1 MNRKSIAA
9 LAVAAAATLA
19 AHVAWLPEAAAQGAA
34 QVKTAN
40 RLVVQVSDGE
50 AQRWNMALNNIRNLQ
65 SELGAANV
73 EVELVAYGPGINML
87 KADATTA
94 NRISDAI
101 RSGVKIVACENSLK
115 AMKVGK
121 EDMHEQIGYV
131 PAGVVEI
138 MRRQQE
144 GWAYIR
150 P

>member
-1 MNRKSIAA
+1 MHRKSIAA
-9 LAVAAAATLA
+9 LAVAAAAIA
-19 AHVAWLPEAAAQGAA
+19 VNAAWLPAAAAQGTA

-40 RLVVQVSDGE
+40 RLVVQVTDGE

-65 SELGAANV
+65 TELGAANV

-101 RSGVKIVACENSLK
+101 KSGVKIVACENSLK

-121 EDMHEQIGYV
+121 EDMHGEIGYV

-138 MRRQQE
+138 MRKQQE
-144 GWAYIR
+144 GWAYLR

>member
-1 MNRKSIAA
+1 M
-9 LAVAAAATLA
+9 T
-19 AHVAWLPEAAAQGAA
+19 
-34 QVKTAN
+34 
-40 RLVVQVSDGE
+40 DGE

-65 SELGAANV
+65 TELGAANV

-101 RSGVKIVACENSLK
+101 KSGVKIVACENSLK
-115 AMKVGK
+115 AMKVSK
-121 EDMHEQIGYV
+121 DDMHGEIGYV

-138 MRRQQE
+138 MRKQQE
-144 GWAYIR
+144 GWAYLR

>member
-1 MNRKSIAA
+1 MNRNSLAA
-9 LAVAAAATLA
+9 LAVAAAVALA
-19 AHVAWLPEAAAQGAA
+19 AHVAWLPDAAAQGSA

>member
-1 MNRKSIAA
+1 M
-9 LAVAAAATLA
+9 
-19 AHVAWLPEAAAQGAA
+19 
-34 QVKTAN
+34 AN
-40 RLVVQVSDGE
+40 ILEFIRGLLTDGE

-65 SELGAANV
+65 TELGAANV

-101 RSGVKIVACENSLK
+101 KSGVKVVACENSLK

-121 EDMHEQIGYV
+121 EDMHAEIGYV

-138 MRRQQE
+138 MRKQQE
-144 GWAYIR
+144 GWAYLR

>member
-1 MNRKSIAA
+1 MYRKSFAA
-9 LAVAAAATLA
+9 LVVAAASTA
-19 AHVAWLPEAAAQGAA
+19 AGTGWLPEAAAQGTA
-34 QVKTAN
+34 QARTAN
-40 RLVVQVSDGE
+40 RLVVQVTDGE

-73 EVELVAYGPGINML
+73 EVELVAYGPGISML

-101 RSGVKIVACENSLK
+101 RSGVKVVACENSLK
-115 AMKVGK
+115 ALQLTKD
-121 EDMHEQIGYV
+121 DMHGQIGYV

-138 MRRQQE
+138 MRKQQE
-144 GWAYIR
+144 GWAYLR

>member
-1 MNRKSIAA
+1 MNRKSLAA
-9 LAVAAAATLA
+9 LAVAAAAIAVNT
-19 AHVAWLPEAAAQGAA
+19 AWLPEAAAQGTA
-34 QVKTAN
+34 QAKAAN
-40 RLVVQVSDGE
+40 RLVVQVTDGE

-101 RSGVKIVACENSLK
+101 KSGVKIVACENSLK
-115 AMKVGK
+115 AMKVTRD
-121 EDMHEQIGYV
+121 DMHDQIGYV

-138 MRRQQE
+138 MRKQQE
-144 GWAYIR
+144 GWAYLR

>member
-1 MNRKSIAA
+1 MNTRSLAA
-9 LAVAAAATLA
+9 LAVAAAAAIAVNT
-19 AHVAWLPEAAAQGAA
+19 AWLPEAAAQGTA
-34 QVKTAN
+34 QAKTAN
-40 RLVVQVSDGE
+40 RLVVQVTDGE

-65 SELGAANV
+65 TELGAANV

-101 RSGVKIVACENSLK
+101 KSGVKIVACENSLK
-115 AMKVGK
+115 GLKVSK
-121 EDMHEQIGYV
+121 DDMHGEIGYV

-138 MRRQQE
+138 MRKQQE
-144 GWAYIR
+144 GWAYLR

>member
-1 MNRKSIAA
+1 MNRKSFAA
-9 LAVAAAATLA
+9 LAVAAAAAIA
-19 AHVAWLPEAAAQGAA
+19 ANIACLPEAAAQGAA

-65 SELGAANV
+65 TELGAANV
-73 EVELVAYGPGINML
+73 EVELVAYGPGVNML

-101 RSGVKIVACENSLK
+101 KSGVKVVACENSLK
-115 AMKVGK
+115 GLKISK
-121 EDMHEQIGYV
+121 DEMHAEIGYV